1 MELKGINSDIVNKI
15 SDIKQE
21 PSWMREKRLS
31 ALKTFEKFS
40 LPSWGPDLSK
50 INFNE
55 IATYILG
62 MKKTKASSWE
72 EVTDDIKKVYDDLGI
87 IKEEQ
92 KALAGLGAQYQ
103 SEVIYNRIKKSL
115 ADKGVIFD
123 DLNTAVKKYPKLIK
137 KYFMTSC
144 VPASDNMFA
153 ALHGALW
160 SGGSFVYVPKNT
172 KIELPLQAYFY
183 MGTGGM
189 GQFEHTLIIA
199 EEGSDIHYIEG
210 CSAPQFTKL
219 SIHSGAV
226 EIFVGKGAKV
236 RYTTIQNWAKNVYN
250 LNTKRAIVDEQGI
263 MEWVSGSIGSAVTML
278 YPCTILKG
286 KNSKANH
293 LSITIASSGQD
304 IDIGSKIYH
313 LAEGTTSIIK
323 AKSISMNSGKTN
335 YRGLVKISKNAKN
348 SVSSVECDALIVD
361 DKSKSSTHPSMIVN
375 NNSSIKSHEAKV
387 GRISEKELFYL
398 MSRGISEEE
407 AKEMIVNGFIEPV
420 LKSIPFEY
428 AIEFNKFLSMELK
441 SNQG

>member
-1 MELKGINSDIVNKI
+1 MELKGINSEIVKKI

-21 PSWMREKRLS
+21 PLWMRKKRLS
-31 ALKTFEKFS
+31 ALKIFKGFS
-40 LPSWGPDLSK
+40 LPSWGPNLSD
-50 INFNE
+50 INFDE
-55 IATYILG
+55 IAPYILG

-72 EVTDDIKKVYDDLGI
+72 EVPDNIKKIYDNLGI

-103 SEVIYNRIKKSL
+103 SEVIYNKIKKKL
-115 ADKGVIFD
+115 ADKGVIFV
-123 DLNTAVKKYPKLIK
+123 DLDTAVKKYPKIVK

-144 VPASDNMFA
+144 IPASDNTFA

-172 KIELPLQAYFY
+172 KVELPLQGYFY
-183 MGTGGM
+183 MGTEGM

-199 EEGSDIHYIEG
+199 EEGSYIHYIEG

-250 LNTKRAIVDEQGI
+250 LSTKRAIVDESGI

-286 KNSKANH
+286 KNSKANNF
-293 LSITIASSGQD
+293 SITIASSGQNLD
-304 IDIGSKIYH
+304 TGFKIYH
-313 LAEGTTSIIK
+313 LAEGTSSIIK
-323 AKSISMNSGKTN
+323 AKSISLNSGKTN
-335 YRGLVKISKNAKN
+335 YRGLVRISKNAKN
-348 SVSSVECDALIVD
+348 SISSVECDALIVD
-361 DKSKSSTHPSMIVN
+361 EKSKSSTHPSMIVN
-375 NNSSIKSHEAKV
+375 NNSSTKSHEAKV

-398 MSRGISEEE
+398 MSRGISEDE
-407 AKEMIVNGFIEPV
+407 AKEMIVNGFIEPI
-420 LKSIPFEY
+420 LKTIPFEY
-428 AIEFNKFLSMELK
+428 AIEFNKLLSMELK